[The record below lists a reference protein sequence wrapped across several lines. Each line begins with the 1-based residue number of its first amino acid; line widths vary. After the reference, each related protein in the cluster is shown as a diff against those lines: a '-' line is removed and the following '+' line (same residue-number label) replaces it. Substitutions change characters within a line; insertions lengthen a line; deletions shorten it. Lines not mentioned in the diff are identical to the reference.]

1 MKIDTVITLDSNEN
15 YLLLLN
21 KKVENESY
29 FLSVLVD
36 SKNEPTNKYLI
47 LKEVIKDDETYI
59 QKISNPILMSRL
71 IEEYKNIYDSNYK
84 VQKKEL
90 ADEFFYSTVTDFA
103 RFLGLSIEQPLFKAI
118 LYAMI

>member
-84 VQKKEL
+84 V
-90 ADEFFYSTVTDFA
+90 
-103 RFLGLSIEQPLFKAI
+103 
-118 LYAMI
+118 

>member
-59 QKISNPILMSRL
+59 QKVSNPILMSRL

-84 VQKKEL
+84 V
-90 ADEFFYSTVTDFA
+90 
-103 RFLGLSIEQPLFKAI
+103 
-118 LYAMI
+118 

>member
-84 VQKKEL
+84 
-90 ADEFFYSTVTDFA
+90 A
-103 RFLGLSIEQPLFKAI
+103 
-118 LYAMI
+118 

>member
-59 QKISNPILMSRL
+59 QKVSNPILMSRL

-84 VQKKEL
+84 
-90 ADEFFYSTVTDFA
+90 A
-103 RFLGLSIEQPLFKAI
+103 
-118 LYAMI
+118 

>member
-59 QKISNPILMSRL
+59 QKISNPILMSKL

-84 VQKKEL
+84 
-90 ADEFFYSTVTDFA
+90 A
-103 RFLGLSIEQPLFKAI
+103 
-118 LYAMI
+118 

>member
-71 IEEYKNIYDSNYK
+71 IEEYKNIYDSNY
-84 VQKKEL
+84 E
-90 ADEFFYSTVTDFA
+90 A
-103 RFLGLSIEQPLFKAI
+103 
-118 LYAMI
+118 

>member
-1 MKIDTVITLDSNEN
+1 MKIDTDITLDSNEN

-84 VQKKEL
+84 V
-90 ADEFFYSTVTDFA
+90 
-103 RFLGLSIEQPLFKAI
+103 
-118 LYAMI
+118 